1 MNAMINGYPTKDGLR
16 SRIERQLSW
25 RGPTKEVVLTWQG
38 YLAGLFEWGLLEHEA
53 YLELSE
59 LLPKD
64 GSRELAELF
73 GDERLSA
80 EEEAVIEAN
89 LKKPNQHE

>member
-1 MNAMINGYPTKDGLR
+1 MINGCPAKDEQR
-16 SRIERQLSW
+16 SGIERQLSW
-25 RGPTKEVVLTWQG
+25 RGPTKEVVLTRHD
-38 YLAGLFEWGLLEHEA
+38 YLAGLLEWGLLEHEA

-59 LLPKD
+59 LLPKN

-80 EEEAVIEAN
+80 E
-89 LKKPNQHE
+89 